1 MLRGGRTGR
10 RIWRNLKFMMGVER
24 RVTVLI
30 ALLTFLIFSSAG
42 GGRGREVR
50 VGVWGGGVGFVGT
63 HFRGRVKGCGG

>member
-50 VGVWGGGVGFVGT
+50 VGVWGGG
-63 HFRGRVKGCGG
+63 